1 MEDYGVDDMTAD
13 EVRSQKEEGLN
24 GCQGGGL
31 SGGGC
36 NRRAD
41 TPTHPLCEQCCL
53 QLLNTGGAV
62 PSSTGVREQVKEQ
75 AVLEKEE
82 LMEACMVMTEKEW
95 GQWARRVAIH
105 SLGLG
110 DNKVLTKKQ
119 ERATVRRAWEVK
131 WDMQQDILDLL
142 TKGQANLDGVEWL
155 TDKEH
160 MHLMVG
166 AGCGVQ
172 WHVKENMRWGKG
184 SEGSWHVGRKEGKSM
199 RMMMGNV
206 RGLSLIHISEP
217 TRPY

>member
-1 MEDYGVDDMTAD
+1 MEDYEVDDMIAD
-13 EVRSQKEEGLN
+13 SERSQEEEGVN

-36 NRRAD
+36 NRKAD
-41 TPTHPLCEQCCL
+41 TLTHPLCEQCCL
-53 QLLNTGGAV
+53 QLMNTGGAV
-62 PSSTGVREQVKEQ
+62 PSSTGVKEQVKEQ

-119 ERATVRRAWEVK
+119 ERATVRREWEVK
-131 WDMQQDILDLL
+131 WDMQQDTLDQL
-142 TKGQANLDGVEWL
+142 TTGQANLDGVEWL
-155 TDKEH
+155 KGRNH
-160 MHLMVG
+160 IHRIVG

-172 WHVKENMRWGKG
+172 
-184 SEGSWHVGRKEGKSM
+184 
-199 RMMMGNV
+199 
-206 RGLSLIHISEP
+206 
-217 TRPY
+217 

>member
-1 MEDYGVDDMTAD
+1 MEDYDEDAMLAD
-13 EVRSQKEEGLN
+13 EEEIQEEQGLG

-31 SGGGC
+31 NGEGC
-36 NRRAD
+36 NRK
-41 TPTHPLCEQCCL
+41 TGTLTHPLCEQCCL
-53 QLLNTGGAV
+53 QLMGAGGGV
-62 PSSTGVREQVKEQ
+62 HSSAGVKEQVREQ
-75 AVLEKEE
+75 AGLEKEE

-95 GQWARRVAIH
+95 STWARKVAIH

-119 ERATVRRAWEVK
+119 ERATVRREWEVK

-155 TDKEH
+155 TDKKH

-184 SEGSWHVGRKEGKSM
+184 SEGS
-199 RMMMGNV
+199 
-206 RGLSLIHISEP
+206 
-217 TRPY
+217 